1 MFQNISDIYKYAPYC
16 ILCNK
21 PTQLY
26 ISGYEKIP
34 FCKENF
40 VYYKTIIEN
49 NLLQSIDKD
58 NKIVINIETNEVLEG
73 KEIISNLLSS
83 HFDFFQKCRTC
94 LFQINYQFWFK
105 KLKNNKFLPKSSP
118 LREELMYTMN
128 SKKVFIY
135 THYNEKYIYTIGKNA
150 YQVHDPNVGSKN
162 NSTTYIYVNN
172 KHLPYPN
179 FNLKNF
185 KNIKKLN
192 SMIKTLLVF
201 G

>member
-1 MFQNISDIYKYAPYC
+1 MFNTISDVYKYAPCC

-21 PTQLY
+21 PTQFY
-26 ISGYEKIP
+26 IAGYERIP
-34 FCKENF
+34 FDTKNY
-40 VYYKTIIEN
+40 VYYKSLIEN
-49 NLLQSIDKD
+49 NLLHSLDKD

-94 LFQINYQFWFK
+94 LFQINYQFWLK
-105 KLKNNKFLPKSSP
+105 KLKNNKFLSKSSP

-128 SKKVFIY
+128 SKKIFIY
-135 THYNEKYIYTIGKNA
+135 THYNEKYNYTVGKNV
-150 YQVHDPNVGSKN
+150 YEVHDPNVGSEN
-162 NSTTYIYVNN
+162 NSATYIYANN

-179 FNLKNF
+179 FKLKNF